1 VIWGGATGLAAGD
14 SVVRAGLVGAVDGGG
29 VVAKGR
35 GASVTATALV
45 RGLGATGAEGRPAF
59 CGTNGAGALTS
70 EVLAV
75 ASCEAKWMM
84 WSGLVASSE
93 FASSVRTRAARP

>member
-1 VIWGGATGLAAGD
+1 MAAGD

-59 CGTNGAGALTS
+59 CGTNGAGALVLTR
-70 EVLAV
+70 EVGAV
-75 ASCEAKWMM
+75 AGVSHWRINSC
-84 WSGLVASSE
+84 
-93 FASSVRTRAARP
+93 TAAL